1 MKKAKQILISFGIA
15 MMMMVNLSA
24 VSYAAQLPQSQL
36 QLPLSLMIGQSA
48 PVSMEQSQFAL
59 QLSQAQ
65 VKHTESIAQ
74 LLSLPQQTEK
84 LEDLEEMRFFPG
96 DILYIPIVNRLTG
109 ELYTQKCRPSNWA
122 IETTGMDSQVISQ
135 VRWANETGALNV
147 AVDFAASLPQSK
159 DVRMYGQIA
168 LYDEQTRSSSEW
180 MPLQLVFGNAVKE
193 VQPRGVTE
201 VVSPM
206 NLHAGQLYR
215 EEPVILSFGG
225 NVYFKD
231 AVLKSGQTLYL
242 DLDCS
247 FDSQIAN
254 RYKAFDI
261 QCYRFNGDEDSFLQP
276 GRVCLPVQRTDS
288 YVYEVVN
295 GELKA
300 LQTQVDEDSGLLCF
314 YAESLGYYIVS
325 PGLMG

>member
-1 MKKAKQILISFGIA
+1 MKKVKRMLVSFGMA
-15 MMMMVNLSA
+15 MTMMLNLSA
-24 VSYAAQLPQSQL
+24 VSYAVQLPQP
-36 QLPLSLMIGQSA
+36 QLPLSLMIGQTA
-48 PVSMEQSQFAL
+48 PVSMEQSQYSL

-65 VKHTESIAQ
+65 VKHTEAIAQ

-84 LEDLEEMRFFPG
+84 LEDMDELRFFPG

-109 ELYTQKCRPSNWA
+109 ELYTQKSRPSNWA
-122 IETTGMDSQVISQ
+122 IETTGIDPQVISQ
-135 VRWANETGALNV
+135 VRWANETGSLNV
-147 AVDFAASLPQSK
+147 AVDFVATLPQSK
-159 DVRMYGQIA
+159 DIPMYGQLA
-168 LYDEQTRSSSEW
+168 LYDEQSRTSSEW
-180 MPLQLVFGNAVKE
+180 LPLEFTFGNAIKE
-193 VQPRGVTE
+193 VQPRGITE
-201 VVSPM
+201 VSSPM
-206 NLHAGQLYR
+206 NLHAGQIYQG
-215 EEPVILSFGG
+215 EEVILSFGG

-231 AVLKSGQTLYL
+231 AVLQPGQTIYL

-261 QCYRFNGDEDSFLQP
+261 QCYRFNGDEDSFSQP

-325 PGLMG
+325 PSLMG